1 MHHVIRLWLNYVHS
15 REHIHHKEE
24 EHAIECE
31 FCGRKEI
38 MYLITIL
45 FNIIMLLLL
54 SFFFNS
60 LFIHQNI
67 RALENY
73 GRMIILSLL
82 MGGIWSAFEMVR
94 FSFYSGWNVKTEITM
109 LLMCCRCSYDVVNL
123 INGSTHRLV
132 ITIIIVTI
140 WSNILIKL
148 RLSWMHII

>member
-82 MGGIWSAFEMVR
+82 MGGI
-94 FSFYSGWNVKTEITM
+94 
-109 LLMCCRCSYDVVNL
+109 
-123 INGSTHRLV
+123 
-132 ITIIIVTI
+132 
-140 WSNILIKL
+140 
-148 RLSWMHII
+148 